1 MALPF
6 VATNCPIAYGCYEAA
21 DTTRG
26 IELDT
31 SKLGNAYFV
40 NDVVDRNPGASTSYV
55 SVGPR
60 VVRLVKNDSGG
71 TLARNLVVTYDEDD
85 GDFLKKIDA
94 VGGANERIAGVV
106 EDGYID
112 GVPDGA
118 IFRLVECGP
127 HYVKMYGTSDTQ
139 NTGVPGQPIVC
150 AGDGKIYT
158 QDAAVAAGAAT
169 FGQTNGVCGFLD
181 EVTAQNTDENV
192 MVKCR
197 MKSLYA
203 GVL

>member
-1 MALPF
+1 MITPF
-6 VATNCPIAYGCYEAA
+6 VATNCPLAYGNYELA

-26 IELDT
+26 IELET
-31 SKLGNAYFV
+31 AKLGNAYYV
-40 NDVVDRNPGASTSYV
+40 NDVVDRNPGSTTSYV
-55 SVGPR
+55 HAGPR
-60 VVRLVKNDSGG
+60 KVRLVKNESGG
-71 TLARNLVVTYDEDD
+71 TLARNFVVTYDEDD
-85 GDFLKKIDA
+85 GDFLKKIDD

-118 IFRLVECGP
+118 IFRLVEAGP
-127 HYVKMYGTSDTQ
+127 HYIKMHGSSDTQ

-150 AGDGKIYT
+150 AGSGKIYT

-181 EVTAQNTDENV
+181 EVTAQGTDEDA

-197 MKSLYA
+197 VKSLY
-203 GVL
+203 VNC

>member
-1 MALPF
+1 MITPF
-6 VATNCPIAYGCYEAA
+6 VATNCPLAYGCYEAA

-31 SKLGNAYFV
+31 TKLGHMYYV
-40 NDVVDRNPGASTSYV
+40 NDVVDRNPGSTTSYV
-55 SVGPR
+55 RPYDRHVI
-60 VVRLVKNDSGG
+60 LVKNASGA

-85 GDFLKKIDA
+85 GDFLTQIDD

-118 IFRLVECGP
+118 IFRLVVQGK
-127 HYVKMYGTSDTQ
+127 HYVKMHGSSDTQ

-150 AGDGKIYT
+150 AGSGKIYT
-158 QDAAVAAGAAT
+158 QDVAVAAGSAT

-181 EVTAQNTDENV
+181 EITAQGTDEDV
-192 MVKCR
+192 MVKCFMR
-197 MKSLYA
+197 AYYL
-203 GVL
+203 